1 MVVAAPSVCPE
12 DFPDEH
18 RTAICKD
25 VFSGLAYLHGRGIL
39 HRDIK
44 LANIF
49 VRFGKV
55 MRAVIGDVGLGTM
68 MTSSLAAGEA
78 HTAHVCSDGYVPP
91 ELLQVRSNCNDSA
104 VYGSAVDVWSAGV
117 VTFEVA
123 TMSVLFGS
131 RSYDTGG
138 HCPVHRPISAGVW

>member
-1 MVVAAPSVCPE
+1 MLLRERQETVLVIPAYDMDVKWLLRLRASCPE

-18 RTAICKD
+18 RTAICMD

-39 HRDIK
+39 HRDLK
-44 LANIF
+44 PANIF

-78 HTAHVCSDGYVPP
+78 HTAHVCSDGYVAP
-91 ELLQVRSNCNDSA
+91 ELAQVRSGC
-104 VYGSAVDVWSAGV
+104 
-117 VTFEVA
+117 
-123 TMSVLFGS
+123 
-131 RSYDTGG
+131 
-138 HCPVHRPISAGVW
+138 